1 MAQDSKRMYEGMFL
15 VDSALATSNW
25 EEIEAELQR
34 VFERAEAEVLNL
46 QKWDDRRLCY
56 DIAGHKRGTYILTYF
71 NVDPDRISGIERD
84 VKLNEKLLR
93 VMILRADR
101 IPESIREA
109 PTPHMASMK
118 PAPERVEDEASS
130 DVPEIREDAAN
141 TKKEEPQ
148 VPDEVVISDTTESA
162 APDEVVEVPSGELAE
177 AESSDE
183 SKKAEADAA
192 GGESI

>member
-1 MAQDSKRMYEGMFL
+1 LDQYSKRMYEGMFL
-15 VDSALATSNW
+15 VDSAAATSSW
-25 EEIEAELQR
+25 DEVEAELQR
-34 VFERAEAEVLNL
+34 VFDRADAEVLNL

-109 PTPHMASMK
+109 PTPYMASMK
-118 PAPERVEDEASS
+118 SAPERVEDEASL
-130 DVPEIREDAAN
+130 DVPEIKED
-141 TKKEEPQ
+141 TDYIKTEELQ
-148 VPDEVVISDTTESA
+148 VPGEAVISDTTETA
-162 APDEVVEVPSGELAE
+162 APDEAVEIPSGELTEAE
-177 AESSDE
+177 ASDE

-192 GGESI
+192 DGEST

>member
-1 MAQDSKRMYEGMFL
+1 M
-15 VDSALATSNW
+15 DSAAATSNW
-25 EEIEAELQR
+25 DEVEAELQR
-34 VFERAEAEVLNL
+34 VFERADAEVLNL

-101 IPESIREA
+101 IPEPIREA

-118 PAPERVEDEASS
+118 SAPERVEDKASS
-130 DVPEIREDAAN
+130 DVQEIREDTAN
-141 TKKEEPQ
+141 TKEEELQ
-148 VPDEVVISDTTESA
+148 VPDEVVFSDTTESA
-162 APDEVVEVPSGELAE
+162 APDEVVEVPSGEPAE
-177 AESSDE
+177 AEATGE
-183 SKKAEADAA
+183 SKKADTEAVQD
-192 GGESI
+192 ESI